1 MKKTNKE
8 KNTAHDAR
16 MQERVRPK
24 PVDFNWKPLEEVVRK
39 WVKQNEQTWIL
50 QQTAGGIWS
59 QLKRA

>member
-8 KNTAHDAR
+8 KNQAHDAK

-39 WVKQNEQTWIL
+39 WVKQNEQT
-50 QQTAGGIWS
+50 
-59 QLKRA
+59 